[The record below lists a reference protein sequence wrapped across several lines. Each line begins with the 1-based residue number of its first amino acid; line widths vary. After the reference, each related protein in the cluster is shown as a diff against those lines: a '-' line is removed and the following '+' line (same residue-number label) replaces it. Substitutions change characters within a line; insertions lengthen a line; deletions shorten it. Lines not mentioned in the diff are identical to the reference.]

1 MAKLGQYGEALEQMT
16 EQEVFD
22 VTVRHLL
29 EQGEQSLLSVADTPP
44 AAFGQA
50 LCAYSGTDGLCCAA
64 APFIRK
70 YSTDLERTIWQEVID
85 TGAASS
91 ANMDLIT
98 RLQRVHDTKQVE
110 KWYSCLSSVAEVFK
124 LNTKILE
131 EYSSVSK

>member
-16 EQEVFD
+16 EQKVFD

-29 EQGEQSLLSVADTPP
+29 EQGEQSLTTSCEE
-44 AAFGQA
+44 GQTI
-50 LCAYSGTDGLCCAA
+50 CAYSGTDGLCCAA
-64 APFIRK
+64 APFIRN
-70 YSTDLERTIWQEVID
+70 YSADLEMETWKQVVGM
-85 TGAASS
+85 GAASS
-91 ANMDLIT
+91 ANMDLILT
-98 RLQRVHDTKQVE
+98 LQRLHDAKQIE